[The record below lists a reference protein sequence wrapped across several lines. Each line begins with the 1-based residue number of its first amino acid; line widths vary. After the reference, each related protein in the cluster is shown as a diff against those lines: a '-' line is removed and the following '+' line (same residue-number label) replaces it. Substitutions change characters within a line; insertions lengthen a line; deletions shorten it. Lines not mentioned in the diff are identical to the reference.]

1 MECLLCIRR
10 CFGLSGHTSYSL
22 VKDQLIPKVVL
33 DTTTMGNDVVIVKKG
48 HRICGTGGAITTAPI
63 VQNKA
68 YFEVKVQQTGIWG
81 IGLATSNAN
90 LSTVPLGI
98 DSQSWVLRQDGNIV
112 NENQIIHSLTEEI
125 QESDVIGITY
135 DHIELKFYINN
146 KAIDFAVTGIKGQ
159 EIYPV
164 LYVDDGA
171 ILDASFTS
179 FQFDPPFG
187 FDRILVE
194 KSLL

>member
-10 CFGLSGHTSYSL
+10 CFGMSGQTRYSL
-22 VKDQLIPKVVL
+22 VKDQLIPKVIL
-33 DTTTMGNDVVIVKKG
+33 DTTTMGNDVVIVKRG
-48 HRICGTGGAITTAPI
+48 HRICGTGGAITTTPI

-81 IGLATSNAN
+81 VGLATTNAN
-90 LSTVPLGI
+90 LSSVPLGV
-98 DSQSWVLRQDGNIV
+98 DSQSWVLRQDGTV
-112 NENQIIHSLTEEI
+112 VTENQILHTFNEDI
-125 QESDVIGITY
+125 QESDIIGVTY
-135 DHIELKFYINN
+135 DHIELKFYIKN
-146 KAIDFAVTGIKGQ
+146 KSIDFAVNGVKGS

-164 LYVDDGA
+164 VYVDDGA
-171 ILDASFTS
+171 ILDVNFTN

>member
-1 MECLLCIRR
+1 
-10 CFGLSGHTSYSL
+10 
-22 VKDQLIPKVVL
+22 
-33 DTTTMGNDVVIVKKG
+33 
-48 HRICGTGGAITTAPI
+48 
-63 VQNKA
+63 
-68 YFEVKVQQTGIWG
+68 
-81 IGLATSNAN
+81 
-90 LSTVPLGI
+90 VPLGI